1 MQLLASLEE
10 TLQHS
15 VTLLRLMLESVSV
28 VCVVCGFAAA
38 IRCVV
43 VGCRSRS
50 FPFLE
55 VRLRF
60 GSWLA
65 LALEFQLGSDVL
77 STTIAP
83 SFQALGK
90 LGAIAI
96 IRTFLNYFLT
106 QELEVEQRLKE
117 QRNTETDKIEED
129 NELSK
134 I

>member
-1 MQLLASLEE
+1 MEWFEQIEAA
-10 TLQHS
+10 LQHW
-15 VTLLRLMLESVSV
+15 VTLFRLMLESVSV
-28 VCVVCGFAAA
+28 LCIVCGLLAG
-38 IRCVV
+38 IRCVIINF
-43 VGCRSRS
+43 RFRS

-90 LGAIAI
+90 LAAIAV

-106 QELEVEQRLKE
+106 QELETEQELKE
-117 QRNTETDKIEED
+117 RQRRSNV
-129 NELSK
+129 
-134 I
+134 

>member
-1 MQLLASLEE
+1 MEWFEQIEAA
-10 TLQHS
+10 LQHW
-15 VTLLRLMLESVSV
+15 VTLFRLMLESVSV
-28 VCVVCGFAAA
+28 LCIVCGLLAG
-38 IRCVV
+38 IRCVIINF
-43 VGCRSRS
+43 RFRS

-77 STTIAP
+77 STTVAP

-90 LGAIAI
+90 LAAIAV

-106 QELEVEQRLKE
+106 KELEAEQELKERQR
-117 QRNTETDKIEED
+117 RSNV
-129 NELSK
+129 
-134 I
+134 

>member
-1 MQLLASLEE
+1 MQLLEPLEE

-15 VTLLRLMLESVSV
+15 VTVFRLMLESVSV
-28 VCVVCGFAAA
+28 VCVVCGFSTA
-38 IRCVV
+38 IRCLI
-43 VGCRSRS
+43 VGFRSSS

-83 SFQALGK
+83 SFEALGK
-90 LGAIAI
+90 LAVIAV

-106 QELEVEQRLKE
+106 QELEAEEKRKE
-117 QRNTETDKIEED
+117 DQIDKI
-129 NELSK
+129 K
-134 I
+134 